1 MHACIHVYGLLSFSD
16 IVLRGLSVVFT
27 TARLQTEV
35 SSGVGRLK
43 LHGSVAQSYNTYNTE
58 KLLSAEVEVCTGC
71 FIVSCSVEFN
81 TIPSTA
87 TPLALATKLNCSFL
101 STRHRLALQHLIQKG
116 SFSRRCPILDGAPS
130 RTPLI

>member
-1 MHACIHVYGLLSFSD
+1 MYSRVRNILILRHL
-16 IVLRGLSVVFT
+16 LRGLRVVFT

-58 KLLSAEVEVCTGC
+58 KLLSAEVEVRTRC
-71 FIVSCSVEFN
+71 FIVSCPVDSN
-81 TIPSTA
+81 TILSTA
-87 TPLALATKLNCSFL
+87 TPSALAAKLNCSFL
-101 STRHRLALQHLIQKG
+101 STLHRLALRHPIQKG